1 MSRFV
6 KNPNLPQGKVSTL
19 VCGTND
25 KSILGFFGGYGISV
39 LQNAANPFV
48 DPAVSTHADM
58 SVLYLGDGLVLLD
71 KNQAKL
77 RQQLSELG
85 FEAVETD
92 EEIKG
97 TYPDDVK
104 LNFTVTQEYVIGN
117 FGYADS
123 RLTELIGARRKINVR
138 QGYCKCST
146 LVADEN
152 AIITDDPSIHRNA
165 VENGID
171 SLLISKGDIHLDG
184 HDYGFIG
191 GASGKIAHDT
201 VVFFGDVTLHR
212 DFENISA
219 FLKKHGCGYICT
231 DNSELRDIGGIV
243 VLEEKSHKC

>member
-97 TYPDDVK
+97 TYPDDV
-104 LNFTVTQEYVIGN
+104 
-117 FGYADS
+117 
-123 RLTELIGARRKINVR
+123 
-138 QGYCKCST
+138 
-146 LVADEN
+146 
-152 AIITDDPSIHRNA
+152 
-165 VENGID
+165 
-171 SLLISKGDIHLDG
+171 
-184 HDYGFIG
+184 
-191 GASGKIAHDT
+191 
-201 VVFFGDVTLHR
+201 
-212 DFENISA
+212 
-219 FLKKHGCGYICT
+219 
-231 DNSELRDIGGIV
+231 
-243 VLEEKSHKC
+243 